1 LISWDIL
8 IVPIGESPSVVLLGL
23 VGGDLPSQQGRSVR
37 EKVADF
43 RGGLLKATGL
53 APENLS
59 GLRRELVKLR
69 ANLSRAS
76 RGPD

>member
-1 LISWDIL
+1 
-8 IVPIGESPSVVLLGL
+8 
-23 VGGDLPSQQGRSVR
+23 VR